1 MPRVMR
7 GGGWPSPRSTR
18 IVRAVPN
25 FLEPWLTRCG
35 EGVADA
41 RTLSRLNRG
50 LYLLLTA
57 MLRANTGYKM
67 ISKIAHLWRHQVLAA
82 LFLVIGGWYLRDIPT
97 ARLLEAQTLVGI
109 HGDRTR
115 IMLGFRVKSEAVQAR
130 LPTPWQLHPV
140 HNGPLR
146 DTNFIVALV
155 DRVRDDDPEGKPKF
169 RGTDRFI
176 NFVAPAKHPQTG
188 QIASII
194 LGGWASNSA
203 RVPGFFQVYRA
214 ASFRVEQ
221 VIKSQDGDAEE
232 VTDAWEV
239 QDTAGLGGMELRLQS
254 RRLMAARTRA
264 RGEAHAISAKD
275 QTLWQLHKFDAVA
288 EVVKSVPA
296 GINKVQGY
304 SFRLSAPEYGAL
316 FDGSEQLISIRVT
329 PWYVRQVF
337 VR

>member
-1 MPRVMR
+1 
-7 GGGWPSPRSTR
+7 
-18 IVRAVPN
+18 
-25 FLEPWLTRCG
+25 
-35 EGVADA
+35 
-41 RTLSRLNRG
+41 
-50 LYLLLTA
+50 
-57 MLRANTGYKM
+57 M
-67 ISKIAHLWRHQVLAA
+67 IAKIAHLCGHLMLTA
-82 LFLVIGGWYLRDIPT
+82 LFLVIGGWYPRDILA
-97 ARLLEAQTLVGI
+97 ARLLEAQTLAGI

-155 DRVRDDDPEGKPKF
+155 DRVRDDDPEGKPKS
-169 RGTDRFI
+169 RGTDCFI

-188 QIASII
+188 QVASII

-221 VIKSQDGDAEE
+221 VIKSQDGDVEE
-232 VTDAWEV
+232 VTDVWEV
-239 QDTAGLGGMELRLQS
+239 RDAAGLGGMELRLQS
-254 RRLMAARTRA
+254 RRLVAARTRA
-264 RGEAHAISAKD
+264 RGEAYAISAKD
-275 QTLWQLHKFDAVA
+275 PSLSQLHKFEAATD
-288 EVVKSVPA
+288 VVKSVPA

-304 SFRLSAPEYGAL
+304 TFRLSAPEYGEL
-316 FDGSEQLISIRVT
+316 FDGSEQLISISVT

>member
-1 MPRVMR
+1 V
-7 GGGWPSPRSTR
+7 
-18 IVRAVPN
+18 AK
-25 FLEPWLTRCG
+25 
-35 EGVADA
+35 GVADV
-41 RTLSRLNRG
+41 RRLSRINRG
-50 LYLLLTA
+50 LDLLLTA
-57 MLRANTGYKM
+57 SLEPNTEYKM
-67 ISKIAHLWRHQVLAA
+67 RSKIAHLWGHQVLTA
-82 LFLVIGGWYLRDIPT
+82 LLLVIGGWYLRDILT

-109 HGDRTR
+109 HSDRTR

-146 DTNFIVALV
+146 DANFIVALV

-169 RGTDRFI
+169 RGTDRII

-221 VIKSQDGDAEE
+221 VIKSQDGDVEE
-232 VTDAWEV
+232 VTDVWEV
-239 QDTAGLGGMELRLQS
+239 QDTTGLGGMELRLQS
-254 RRLMAARTRA
+254 RRLVAARMRA

-275 QTLWQLHKFDAVA
+275 PALSQLHKFEAATD
-288 EVVKSVPA
+288 VVKSVPA
-296 GINKVQGY
+296 GVDGVQQY
-304 SFRLSAPEYGAL
+304 TFRMSGPEFGTL
-316 FDGSEQLISIRVT
+316 FDGSAQLIGISVT
-329 PWYVRQVF
+329 AWYVRQVF